1 MNNHLIQYLDWNLAP
16 YSEAWQ
22 QQEELFDSN
31 VKGKLENKSTENYFI
46 VCEHPHVYTLG
57 KSGNSGNMLLS
68 EELLTARGATFV
80 RTNRGGDITYHG
92 PGQVVGYPIID
103 LELFHISLRQYI
115 YQLEEVIISL
125 LSKYG
130 IQAEHNSEATGVW
143 IDVGNPQLKRKICA
157 IGVKASRQV
166 TMHGFALNVSTDLS
180 YFQAINPCGFVNG
193 QVASIHGEL
202 AKRGVDPSEYPSIE
216 TIKQQLY
223 KEFCSR
229 FHAF

>member
-80 RTNRGGDITYHG
+80 RTNRGGEITYHG
-92 PGQVVGYPIID
+92 PGQAVGYPIID
-103 LELFHISLRQYI
+103 LELFPTSLR
-115 YQLEEVIISL
+115 
-125 LSKYG
+125 
-130 IQAEHNSEATGVW
+130 
-143 IDVGNPQLKRKICA
+143 P
-157 IGVKASRQV
+157 
-166 TMHGFALNVSTDLS
+166 
-180 YFQAINPCGFVNG
+180 
-193 QVASIHGEL
+193 
-202 AKRGVDPSEYPSIE
+202 
-216 TIKQQLY
+216 
-223 KEFCSR
+223 
-229 FHAF
+229 